1 MPSLKKRAHAPWTHR
16 APRAAVLALA
26 LSTAPIGCGDG
37 ANAGTPAGDDVG
49 VGLDAE
55 TASDADAIDAID
67 ALDAPTLDAPTPDSS
82 DGAADAGAGLAR
94 GVSAWVYSNQ
104 AKFADSMI
112 AYDGLV
118 QSAPDA
124 AHRQT
129 RYLFPYAG
137 SVGITGT
144 AFGQHHVGYDAAASA
159 FYAARLPMAKMLP
172 NVDSGDGA
180 KLSLWTAADQEK
192 LAAAV
197 AQPIL
202 DDAAAAGVHIDI
214 EPYDDRQL
222 PFYAKLRALL
232 NARDK
237 LVTMF
242 TGRTNGLIYQTADV
256 VVLSGYDL
264 GISPVSTAA
273 YTMAL
278 RGMVDRAT
286 ASAAASGA
294 RLMVGIP
301 ASASF
306 EEYAAESGTCTANTG
321 FTQEQWVDAALA
333 AVCPHHFDPSY
344 LGLSLWELTDKPLQ
358 LQTGCFRH
366 PDGISDATWQKL
378 AAFDPTHCP

>member
-1 MPSLKKRAHAPWTHR
+1 MA
-16 APRAAVLALA
+16 LALA
-26 LSTAPIGCGDG
+26 LSLAPIGCSDG
-37 ANAGTPAGDDVG
+37 VSDAGAPAGDDVG
-49 VGLDAE
+49 AGLDGDAA
-55 TASDADAIDAID
+55 TPSDADA
-67 ALDAPTLDAPTPDSS
+67 LVTPDAPETPVTPDAA
-82 DGAADAGAGLAR
+82 DGAMDAGAGLPR
-94 GVSAWVYSNQ
+94 GISAWVYSNQ

-112 AYDGLV
+112 AYDALV

-144 AFGQHHVGYDAAASA
+144 AFGQHHVGYDATASA
-159 FYAARLPMAKMLP
+159 FYAARLPLAKMLP
-172 NVDSGDGA
+172 NVDSADGA
-180 KLSLWTAADQEK
+180 KLSLWSTADQEK

-232 NARDK
+232 NARGK
-237 LVTMF
+237 VVTMF
-242 TGRTNGLIYQTADV
+242 TGRTNGPIYQTADV

-264 GISPVSTAA
+264 GISPVSTSA
-273 YTMAL
+273 YRIAL
-278 RGMVDRAT
+278 ASMVDRASL
-286 ASAAASGA
+286 SAAASGA

-306 EEYAAESGTCTANTG
+306 EEYATESGTCTANTG
-321 FTQEQWVDAALA
+321 VTQEQWVTAALV

-378 AAFDPTHCP
+378 AAFDPMHCP